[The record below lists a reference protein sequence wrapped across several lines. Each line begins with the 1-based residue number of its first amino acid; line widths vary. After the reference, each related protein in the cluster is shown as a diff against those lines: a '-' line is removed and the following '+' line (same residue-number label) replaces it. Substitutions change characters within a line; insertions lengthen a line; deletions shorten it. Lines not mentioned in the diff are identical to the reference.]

1 MAIADNGTQIQV
13 AYGGYSSVEPFVSER
28 ESLVY
33 AEPGFTTQSPI
44 EFAIDRADQFYFII
58 RKRSNIY
65 GTSFSPISRT
75 AFQVTATDVTLNA
88 QIPTSLDAF
97 SSTNPYYSS
106 EWEDGLADNQKLIL
120 AVDCGVP
127 ISSPIDRVRAID
139 IQIKHTYDNTMIL
152 FRVLV
157 DDSNKAFHYIS
168 VKSDEVGQRNEFSTA
183 GSSITENI
191 DGKGDSYVLISPF
204 TSFKEVSKGG
214 HDFAYPLNTIF
225 YKQQETYNQEDFAY
239 QITRYSSEILQNSVR
254 VKNIPGYPQM
264 GVIIMDRGLYEDM
277 SGLGGSV
284 SVDVEAR
291 GLISEMRDT
300 FRITFNR
307 V

>member
-1 MAIADNGTQIQV
+1 M
-13 AYGGYSSVEPFVSER
+13 S
-28 ESLVY
+28 
-33 AEPGFTTQSPI
+33 
-44 EFAIDRADQFYFII
+44 IDF
-58 RKRSNIY
+58 K
-65 GTSFSPISRT
+65 
-75 AFQVTATDVTLNA
+75 
-88 QIPTSLDAF
+88 
-97 SSTNPYYSS
+97 
-106 EWEDGLADNQKLIL
+106 
-120 AVDCGVP
+120 
-127 ISSPIDRVRAID
+127 
-139 IQIKHTYDNTMIL
+139 IK
-152 FRVLV
+152 
-157 DDSNKAFHYIS
+157 
-168 VKSDEVGQRNEFSTA
+168 
-183 GSSITENI
+183 
-191 DGKGDSYVLISPF
+191 
-204 TSFKEVSKGG
+204 
-214 HDFAYPLNTIF
+214 DFAYPLNTIF